1 MALSSQ
7 HNDTQHNDTQ
17 HNDTQ
22 HNDAQHNDI
31 HHNDTKQNDT
41 LGYYNTELS
50 VGTYTQYLPVR
61 LDFGLYCIYIV

>member
-1 MALSSQ
+1 MALS
-7 HNDTQHNDTQ
+7 TQHNDAQHNDAQ

-50 VGTYTQYLPVR
+50 GKAGFWFILYI
-61 LDFGLYCIYIV
+61 YCINT